1 MRQAAW
7 PKAFLLLLRLNVGI
21 IVNGGRRRKDIRN
34 HRMHGRWQEEERSVA
49 RRKGLTFYQ
58 KKKKLNPTLIKD
70 IFEMIVGGMIAVFLA
85 FVIVFSV
92 GMRTSVV
99 GDSMEPV
106 LYNGQEILMNR
117 ILYRLTSPKRG
128 DVIVFLP
135 NGNENSH
142 YYVKRVVGLP
152 GETVQ
157 ILEGSVYIDGV
168 RLEEEG
174 FDRMIEAGIAQNEL
188 QLATDEFFVL
198 GDNRNSSEDSRS
210 GNIGAVRRDTII
222 GKAWFHM
229 ASEREGMG
237 LIE

>member
-1 MRQAAW
+1 M
-7 PKAFLLLLRLNVGI
+7 
-21 IVNGGRRRKDIRN
+21 
-34 HRMHGRWQEEERSVA
+34 A

-58 KKKKLNPTLIKD
+58 KKKRLDPRLLKD
-70 IFEMIVGGMIAVFLA
+70 AVELLVGSAVAVFLA
-85 FVIVFSV
+85 FVLVFSV
-92 GMRTSVV
+92 GMRTSVI

-117 ILYRLTSPKRG
+117 ILYRISMPKRG

-135 NGNENSH
+135 NGNQNSH
-142 YYVKRVVGLP
+142 FYVKRVVGLP

-157 ILEGSVYIDGV
+157 IRDGNVYIDGV
-168 RLEEEG
+168 MLAEDER
-174 FDRMIEAGIAQNEL
+174 FDKIVDPGIAQNEL
-188 QLATDEFFVL
+188 LLSTDEFFVL

-210 GNIGAVRRDTII
+210 GNIGAVKKDTII

-229 ASEREGMG
+229 AIGEETMG

>member
-1 MRQAAW
+1 M
-7 PKAFLLLLRLNVGI
+7 
-21 IVNGGRRRKDIRN
+21 
-34 HRMHGRWQEEERSVA
+34 A

-58 KKKKLNPTLIKD
+58 KKKRLNPKIIKD
-70 IFEMIVGGMIAVFLA
+70 ILEMLVGSAVAVFLA
-85 FVIVFSV
+85 FVIVFSA

-106 LYNGQEILMNR
+106 LRNGQEILMNR
-117 ILYRLTSPKRG
+117 IIYRLSMPKRG

-135 NGNENSH
+135 NGNQNSH
-142 YYVKRVVGLP
+142 FYVKRVVGLP

-157 ILEGSVYIDGV
+157 IRDGSVYIDGV
-168 RLEEEG
+168 LLAEEDR
-174 FDRMIEAGIAQNEL
+174 FDKIADPGIAQNEL
-188 QLATDEFFVL
+188 LLASDEFFVL

-210 GNIGAVRRDTII
+210 GNIGAVKKDTII

-229 ASEREGMG
+229 AVDDQPMG

>member
-1 MRQAAW
+1 M
-7 PKAFLLLLRLNVGI
+7 
-21 IVNGGRRRKDIRN
+21 
-34 HRMHGRWQEEERSVA
+34 A

-58 KKKKLNPTLIKD
+58 KKKRLDPRILKD
-70 IFEMIVGGMIAVFLA
+70 GVELLVGSAVAVFLA
-85 FVIVFSV
+85 FVLVFSV
-92 GMRTSVV
+92 GMRTSVI

-117 ILYRLTSPKRG
+117 ILYRISMPKRG

-135 NGNENSH
+135 NGNQNSH
-142 YYVKRVVGLP
+142 FYVKRVVGLP

-157 ILEGSVYIDGV
+157 IRDGNIYIDGMMLAEDE
-168 RLEEEG
+168 R
-174 FDRMIEAGIAQNEL
+174 FDKIVDPGIAQNEL
-188 QLATDEFFVL
+188 LLASDEFFVL

-210 GNIGAVRRDTII
+210 GNIGAVKKDTII

-229 ASEREGMG
+229 AIGEETMG

>member
-1 MRQAAW
+1 M
-7 PKAFLLLLRLNVGI
+7 V
-21 IVNGGRRRKDIRN
+21 
-34 HRMHGRWQEEERSVA
+34 

-58 KKKKLNPTLIKD
+58 KKKKLNPKIIKD
-70 IFEMIVGGMIAVFLA
+70 IFEMIAGSMIVIFLA

-92 GMRTSVV
+92 GIKTSVV

-117 ILYRLTSPKRG
+117 IIYRLSSPKRG

-135 NGNENSH
+135 NGNQNSH

-152 GETVQ
+152 GETIQ
-157 ILEGSVYIDGV
+157 IQDGRVYVDGV
-168 RLEEEG
+168 LLVEDET
-174 FDRMIEAGIAQNEL
+174 FDKMADAGIAENEL
-188 QLATDEFFVL
+188 KLAVDEFFVL

-210 GNIGAVRRDTII
+210 GNIGAVKKDNIA
-222 GKAWFHM
+222 GKAWFKL
-229 ASEREGMG
+229 ATEWELMG